1 MIKSLSI
8 SNFAIIDYVE
18 VNFHKGMTTITGETG
33 AGKSIILG
41 ALSLVLGKRA
51 DLSILKDSSKKC
63 IVEAT
68 FDISKYNL
76 KTFFD
81 VENIDYLDET
91 ILRRELIPTG
101 KSRAFINDT
110 PVNLQILNVISSN
123 LIDINNQNE
132 THTFFNKSFQ
142 FKFLDSLSDT
152 IDNSSQFR
160 SKYREMKTLI
170 TSNEKLI
177 KIYDTGIRDHDYQ
190 KFLYEELVSLDLNKD
205 SLNKLEDEVNELSN
219 VYDLKSKLS
228 FCVDSIDSDENGILT
243 RLGEVLTNLSSSE
256 TFSNNV
262 STYYSRINSLYIE
275 LKDVVNDMEIYKES
289 LEYNPELL
297 NIKNEK
303 LDKIYSLIKKH
314 KVSSVDQLIEEKDKL
329 SKGFFD
335 NTSLLK
341 KIEEVRNII
350 SQKNEFLLKL
360 SETINEKRFKAIPEI
375 QKQLNSILSKL
386 GMKNA
391 KFKINLLPIDE
402 LNEYGKAKLELLFS
416 SNLGSEFKPIKKI
429 ISGGELS
436 RILLSIKFMISRK
449 CSLPTIIFDEID
461 SGVSGTVANQIAV
474 LMHSMS
480 ASNQIFAITHIPQ
493 VASKGDKHIK
503 VYKEVIK
510 SETHTK
516 IKDLTIKERE
526 IEIASMLSGKKI
538 TPSAIKHARELLD

>member
-1 MIKSLSI
+1 LIKSLSI

-228 FCVDSIDSDENGILT
+228 FCVNSIDSDENGILT

-275 LKDVVNDMEIYKES
+275 LKDVVNDIEIYKES

-303 LDKIYSLIKKH
+303 LDKIYSLLKKH

-360 SETINEKRFKAIPEI
+360 SEKINEKRFKAIPEI

-538 TPSAIKHARELLD
+538 TSSAIKHARELLD

>member
-18 VNFHKGMTTITGETG
+18 VSFHKGMTTITGETG

-51 DLSILKDSSKKC
+51 DLSILKDSKKKC

-68 FDISKYNL
+68 FDITKYNL
-76 KTFFD
+76 EKFFD
-81 VENIDYLDET
+81 HENIDYEDET
-91 ILRRELIPTG
+91 ILRRELIPSG
-101 KSRAFINDT
+101 KSRAFINDSL
-110 PVNLQILNVISSN
+110 VNLQILNEISSN

-132 THTFFNKSFQ
+132 TYTFFNKSFQ

-152 IDNSSQFR
+152 IDNSSEFK
-160 SKYREMKTLI
+160 SKYLEMKTLI
-170 TSNEKLI
+170 ASNERLI
-177 KIYDTGIRDHDYQ
+177 KIHNTKIKDYDYQ
-190 KFLYEELVSLDLNKD
+190 KYLHEELESINLNKD
-205 SLNKLEDEVNELSN
+205 SLNKLKDEVNELSN

-228 FCVDSIDSDENGILT
+228 FCVDSINSDEDGILSK
-243 RLGEVLTNLSSSE
+243 LGEVVSNLSSTE
-256 TFSNNV
+256 TFSDKA
-262 STYYSRINSLYIE
+262 SAYYSRIKSLCID
-275 LKDVVNDMEIYKES
+275 LKDVVNDIEIYKDS

-297 NIKNEK
+297 DIKNDK
-303 LDKIYSLIKKH
+303 LDKIYSLLKKH
-314 KVSSVDQLIEEKDKL
+314 SASSVDQLIEERDRL
-329 SKGFFD
+329 SKVFID
-335 NTSLLK
+335 NTSALK
-341 KIEEVRNII
+341 KIEEIKNII
-350 SQKNEFLLKL
+350 SKKNEFLLKL
-360 SETINEKRFKAIPEI
+360 SEKINKKRLKAIPKI
-375 QKQLNSILSKL
+375 QKQLNSIVSKL

-391 KFKINLLPIDE
+391 NFKINLLPLDKFS
-402 LNEYGKAKLELLFS
+402 EYGKVKLELLFS
-416 SNLGSEFKPIKKI
+416 SNLGIEFKPIKKI

-480 ASNQIFAITHIPQ
+480 ASNQIFTITHIPQ
-493 VASKGDKHIK
+493 VASKGDKQIK

-510 SETHTK
+510 SETHIK
-516 IKDLTIKERE
+516 IKELTQKERE

-538 TPSAIKHARELLD
+538 TSSAIKHARELLD

>member
-33 AGKSIILG
+33 AGKSIIIG

-81 VENIDYLDET
+81 VENIDYMDET

-170 TSNEKLI
+170 SSNEKLI

-275 LKDVVNDMEIYKES
+275 LKDVVNDIEIYKES

-329 SKGFFD
+329 SKVFFD
-335 NTSLLK
+335 NTSLIT

-360 SETINEKRFKAIPEI
+360 SEKINEKRFKAIPEI

-391 KFKINLLPIDE
+391 KFKINLLPLDE

-436 RILLSIKFMISRK
+436 IILLSIKFMISRK

-480 ASNQIFAITHIPQ
+480 ASNQIFTITHIPQ
-493 VASKGDKHIK
+493 VACKGDKHIK

-516 IKDLTIKERE
+516 IKDLTKKERE
-526 IEIASMLSGKKI
+526 TEIASMLSGKKI
-538 TPSAIKHARELLD
+538 TSSAIKHARELLD

>member
-243 RLGEVLTNLSSSE
+243 RLEGVLTNLSSSE

-275 LKDVVNDMEIYKES
+275 LKDVVNDIEIYKES

-314 KVSSVDQLIEEKDKL
+314 KVSSVDELIEEKDKL

-335 NTSLLK
+335 NTSLLT

-360 SETINEKRFKAIPEI
+360 SEKINEKRFKAIPEI

-391 KFKINLLPIDE
+391 KFKINLLPLDE

-538 TPSAIKHARELLD
+538 TSSAIKHARELLD

>member
-228 FCVDSIDSDENGILT
+228 FCVNSIDSDENGILT

-275 LKDVVNDMEIYKES
+275 LKDVVNDIEIYKES

-303 LDKIYSLIKKH
+303 LDKIYSLLKKH

-360 SETINEKRFKAIPEI
+360 SEKINEKRFKAIPEI

-538 TPSAIKHARELLD
+538 TSSAIKHARELLD

>member
-243 RLGEVLTNLSSSE
+243 RLEGVLTNLSSSE

-275 LKDVVNDMEIYKES
+275 LKDVVNDIEIYKES

-303 LDKIYSLIKKH
+303 LDKIYSLLKKH

-335 NTSLLK
+335 NTSLLT

-360 SETINEKRFKAIPEI
+360 SEKINEKRFKAIPEI

-538 TPSAIKHARELLD
+538 TSSAIKHARELLD

>member
-1 MIKSLSI
+1 
-8 SNFAIIDYVE
+8 
-18 VNFHKGMTTITGETG
+18 
-33 AGKSIILG
+33 
-41 ALSLVLGKRA
+41 
-51 DLSILKDSSKKC
+51 
-63 IVEAT
+63 
-68 FDISKYNL
+68 
-76 KTFFD
+76 
-81 VENIDYLDET
+81 
-91 ILRRELIPTG
+91 
-101 KSRAFINDT
+101 
-110 PVNLQILNVISSN
+110 
-123 LIDINNQNE
+123 
-132 THTFFNKSFQ
+132 
-142 FKFLDSLSDT
+142 
-152 IDNSSQFR
+152 
-160 SKYREMKTLI
+160 MKTLI
-170 TSNEKLI
+170 SSNEKLI

-275 LKDVVNDMEIYKES
+275 LKDVVNDIEIYKES

-303 LDKIYSLIKKH
+303 LDKIYSLLKKH

-335 NTSLLK
+335 NTSLLT

-360 SETINEKRFKAIPEI
+360 SEKINEKRFKAIPEI

-516 IKDLTIKERE
+516 IKDLTEKERE

-538 TPSAIKHARELLD
+538 TSSAIKHARELLD

>member
-1 MIKSLSI
+1 MIRSLSI

-33 AGKSIILG
+33 AGKSIIIG

-81 VENIDYLDET
+81 VENIDYVDET

-190 KFLYEELVSLDLNKD
+190 KFLYDELVSLDLNKD

-228 FCVDSIDSDENGILT
+228 FCVNSIDSDENGILT

-275 LKDVVNDMEIYKES
+275 LKDVVNDIEIYKES

-303 LDKIYSLIKKH
+303 LDKIYSLLKKH

-335 NTSLLK
+335 NTSLLT

-360 SETINEKRFKAIPEI
+360 SEKINEKRFKAIPEI

-391 KFKINLLPIDE
+391 KFKINLLPLDE

-516 IKDLTIKERE
+516 IKDLTKKERE

-538 TPSAIKHARELLD
+538 TSSAIKHARELLD

>member
-18 VNFHKGMTTITGETG
+18 VSFHKGMTTITGETG
-33 AGKSIILG
+33 AGKSIIIG

-63 IVEAT
+63 IVEAS

-81 VENIDYLDET
+81 VENIDYEDET
-91 ILRRELIPTG
+91 ILRRELIPSG
-101 KSRAFINDT
+101 KSRAFINDS
-110 PVNLQILNVISSN
+110 PVNLQILNEISSN

-142 FKFLDSLSDT
+142 FKFLDSLSDN
-152 IDNSSQFR
+152 IGDSIQFR
-160 SKYREMKTLI
+160 AKYLEMKTLI
-170 TSNEKLI
+170 AANEKLI
-177 KIYDTGIRDHDYQ
+177 KIHDAGIRDHDYQ
-190 KFLYEELVSLDLNKD
+190 KFLYEELESLNLNKD

-219 VYDLKSKLS
+219 IYDLKSKLS
-228 FCVDSIDSDENGILT
+228 FCVNSINSDENGILN
-243 RLGEVLTNLSSSE
+243 RLGEVVTNLSSTE

-275 LKDVVNDMEIYKES
+275 LKDVVNDIEIYKES
-289 LEYNPELL
+289 LDYNPELL
-297 NIKNEK
+297 SDKNDK
-303 LDKIYSLIKKH
+303 LDKIYSLFKKH
-314 KVSSVDQLIEEKDKL
+314 RVSSVDQLILERDKL
-329 SKGFFD
+329 SNVFFD
-335 NTSLLK
+335 KTSLLK
-341 KIEEVRNII
+341 KIELVKKNI

-360 SETINEKRFKAIPEI
+360 SEKINKKRFKAIPEI
-375 QKQLNSILSKL
+375 QKQLNSIVSKL

-391 KFKINLLPIDE
+391 KFKIDLLVIDE
-402 LNEYGKAKLELLFS
+402 FSEYGKVKLDLLFS
-416 SNLGSEFKPIKKI
+416 SNLGTEFKPIKKI

-449 CSLPTIIFDEID
+449 CNLPTIIFDEID
-461 SGVSGTVANQIAV
+461 SGVSGTIANQIAV

-480 ASNQIFAITHIPQ
+480 DSNQIFTITHIPQ

-510 SETHTK
+510 SETNTK
-516 IKDLTIKERE
+516 IKELTKQERE
-526 IEIASMLSGKKI
+526 IEIATMLSGKKI
-538 TPSAIKHARELLD
+538 TSSAIKHARELLD

>member
-228 FCVDSIDSDENGILT
+228 FCVNSIDSDENGILT

-275 LKDVVNDMEIYKES
+275 LKDVVNDIEIYKES

-303 LDKIYSLIKKH
+303 LDKIYSLLKKH

-335 NTSLLK
+335 NTSLLT

-360 SETINEKRFKAIPEI
+360 SEKINEKRFKAIPEI

-391 KFKINLLPIDE
+391 KFKINLLPLDE

-538 TPSAIKHARELLD
+538 TSSAIKHARELLD

>member
-81 VENIDYLDET
+81 VENIDYMDET

-170 TSNEKLI
+170 SSNEKLI

-275 LKDVVNDMEIYKES
+275 LKDVVNDIEIYKE
-289 LEYNPELL
+289 
-297 NIKNEK
+297 
-303 LDKIYSLIKKH
+303 
-314 KVSSVDQLIEEKDKL
+314 
-329 SKGFFD
+329 
-335 NTSLLK
+335 
-341 KIEEVRNII
+341 
-350 SQKNEFLLKL
+350 
-360 SETINEKRFKAIPEI
+360 
-375 QKQLNSILSKL
+375 
-386 GMKNA
+386 
-391 KFKINLLPIDE
+391 
-402 LNEYGKAKLELLFS
+402 
-416 SNLGSEFKPIKKI
+416 
-429 ISGGELS
+429 
-436 RILLSIKFMISRK
+436 
-449 CSLPTIIFDEID
+449 
-461 SGVSGTVANQIAV
+461 
-474 LMHSMS
+474 
-480 ASNQIFAITHIPQ
+480 
-493 VASKGDKHIK
+493 
-503 VYKEVIK
+503 
-510 SETHTK
+510 
-516 IKDLTIKERE
+516 
-526 IEIASMLSGKKI
+526 
-538 TPSAIKHARELLD
+538 

>member
-18 VNFHKGMTTITGETG
+18 VSFHKGMTTITGETG

-51 DLSILKDSSKKC
+51 DLSILKDSKKKC

-68 FDISKYNL
+68 FDITKYNL
-76 KTFFD
+76 EKFFD
-81 VENIDYLDET
+81 HENIDYEDET
-91 ILRRELIPTG
+91 ILRRELIPSG
-101 KSRAFINDT
+101 KSRAFINDSL
-110 PVNLQILNVISSN
+110 VNLQILNEISSN

-132 THTFFNKSFQ
+132 TYTFFNKSFQ

-152 IDNSSQFR
+152 IDNSSEFK
-160 SKYREMKTLI
+160 SKYLEMKTLI
-170 TSNEKLI
+170 ASNERLI
-177 KIYDTGIRDHDYQ
+177 KIHNTKIKDYDYQ
-190 KFLYEELVSLDLNKD
+190 KFLHEELESINLNKD
-205 SLNKLEDEVNELSN
+205 SLNKLKDEVNELSN

-228 FCVDSIDSDENGILT
+228 FCVDSINSDEDGILSK
-243 RLGEVLTNLSSSE
+243 LGEVVSNLSSTE
-256 TFSNNV
+256 TFSDKA
-262 STYYSRINSLYIE
+262 STYYSRIKSLCID
-275 LKDVVNDMEIYKES
+275 LKDVVNDIEIYKDS

-297 NIKNEK
+297 DIKNDK
-303 LDKIYSLIKKH
+303 LDKIYSLLKKH
-314 KVSSVDQLIEEKDKL
+314 SASSVDQLIEERDRL
-329 SKGFFD
+329 SKVFID
-335 NTSLLK
+335 NTSALK
-341 KIEEVRNII
+341 KIEEIKNII
-350 SQKNEFLLKL
+350 SKKNEFLLKL
-360 SETINEKRFKAIPEI
+360 SEKINKKRLKAIPKI
-375 QKQLNSILSKL
+375 QKQLNSIVSKL

-391 KFKINLLPIDE
+391 NFKINLLPLDKFS
-402 LNEYGKAKLELLFS
+402 EYGKVKLELLFS
-416 SNLGSEFKPIKKI
+416 SNLGIEFKPIKKI

-480 ASNQIFAITHIPQ
+480 ASNQIFTITHIPQ
-493 VASKGDKHIK
+493 VASKGDKQIK

-510 SETHTK
+510 SETHIK
-516 IKDLTIKERE
+516 IKELTQKERE

-538 TPSAIKHARELLD
+538 TSSAIKHARELLD

>member
-81 VENIDYLDET
+81 VENIDYMDET

-170 TSNEKLI
+170 SSNEKLI

-275 LKDVVNDMEIYKES
+275 LKDVVNDIEIYKES

-329 SKGFFD
+329 SKVFFD
-335 NTSLLK
+335 NTSLIT

-360 SETINEKRFKAIPEI
+360 SEKINEKRFKAIPEI

-391 KFKINLLPIDE
+391 KFKINLLPLDE

-516 IKDLTIKERE
+516 IKDLTKKERE
-526 IEIASMLSGKKI
+526 TEIASMLSGKKI
-538 TPSAIKHARELLD
+538 TSSAIKHARELLD

>member
-1 MIKSLSI
+1 MIRSLSI

-243 RLGEVLTNLSSSE
+243 RLEGVLTNLSSSE

-275 LKDVVNDMEIYKES
+275 LKDVVNDIEIYKES

-360 SETINEKRFKAIPEI
+360 SEKINEKRFKAIPEI

-480 ASNQIFAITHIPQ
+480 ASNQIFTITHIPQ

-538 TPSAIKHARELLD
+538 TSSAIKHARELLD

>member
-1 MIKSLSI
+1 LIKSLSI

-51 DLSILKDSSKKC
+51 DLSILKNSSKKC
-63 IVEAT
+63 IVEVT

-81 VENIDYLDET
+81 VENIDYVDET

-177 KIYDTGIRDHDYQ
+177 KIYDTGTRDHDYQ

-335 NTSLLK
+335 NTSLLT

-360 SETINEKRFKAIPEI
+360 SETINEKRFKAIPKI

-391 KFKINLLPIDE
+391 KFKINLLPLDE

-480 ASNQIFAITHIPQ
+480 ASNQIFTITHIPQ

-516 IKDLTIKERE
+516 IKDLTKKERE

-538 TPSAIKHARELLD
+538 TSSAIKHARELLD

>member
-33 AGKSIILG
+33 AGKSIIIG

-177 KIYDTGIRDHDYQ
+177 KIYDTGTRDHDYQ

-275 LKDVVNDMEIYKES
+275 LKDVVNDIEIYKES

-303 LDKIYSLIKKH
+303 LDKIYSLLKKH

-360 SETINEKRFKAIPEI
+360 SEKINEKRFKAIPEI

-480 ASNQIFAITHIPQ
+480 ASNQIFTITHIPQ

-538 TPSAIKHARELLD
+538 TSSAIKHARELLD

>member
-228 FCVDSIDSDENGILT
+228 FCVNSIDSDENGILT

-275 LKDVVNDMEIYKES
+275 LKDVVNDIEIYKES
-289 LEYNPELL
+289 LEYNPESISSKIIVGRLHFLDIINLIESKILDSSPPEIIFLIGL
-297 NIKNEK
+297 NSDPKFEENNNSNFAFP
-303 LDKIYSLIKKH
+303 YSL
-314 KVSSVDQLIEEKDKL
+314 SSSIGNKLIL
-329 SKGFFD
+329 NFAFFIPNLD
-335 NTSLLK
+335 R
-341 KIEEVRNII
+341 IEFNCFCI
-350 SQKNEFLLKL
+350 SG
-360 SETINEKRFKAIPEI
+360 IA
-375 QKQLNSILSKL
+375 LN
-386 GMKNA
+386 
-391 KFKINLLPIDE
+391 
-402 LNEYGKAKLELLFS
+402 LFS
-416 SNLGSEFKPIKKI
+416 LIFSDNFKRN
-429 ISGGELS
+429 S
-436 RILLSIKFMISRK
+436 F
-449 CSLPTIIFDEID
+449 F
-461 SGVSGTVANQIAV
+461 
-474 LMHSMS
+474 
-480 ASNQIFAITHIPQ
+480 
-493 VASKGDKHIK
+493 
-503 VYKEVIK
+503 
-510 SETHTK
+510 
-516 IKDLTIKERE
+516 
-526 IEIASMLSGKKI
+526 
-538 TPSAIKHARELLD
+538 

>member
-81 VENIDYLDET
+81 VENIDYMDET

-170 TSNEKLI
+170 SSNEKLI

-275 LKDVVNDMEIYKES
+275 LKDVVNDIEIYKES
-289 LEYNPELL
+289 LDYNPELL
-297 NIKNEK
+297 SDKNDK
-303 LDKIYSLIKKH
+303 LDKIYSLFKKH
-314 KVSSVDQLIEEKDKL
+314 RVSSVDQLIVERDKL
-329 SKGFFD
+329 SNVFFD
-335 NTSLLK
+335 KTSLLK
-341 KIEEVRNII
+341 KIEEVKKNI

-360 SETINEKRFKAIPEI
+360 SEKINKKRFKAIPEI
-375 QKQLNSILSKL
+375 QKQLNSIVSKL

-391 KFKINLLPIDE
+391 KFKIDLLVTDE
-402 LNEYGKAKLELLFS
+402 FSEYGKVKLDLLFS
-416 SNLGSEFKPIKKI
+416 SNLGTEFKPIKKI

-449 CSLPTIIFDEID
+449 CNLPTIIFDEID
-461 SGVSGTVANQIAV
+461 SGVSGTIANQIAV

-480 ASNQIFAITHIPQ
+480 DSNQIFTITHIPQ

-510 SETHTK
+510 SETNTK
-516 IKDLTIKERE
+516 IKELTKQERE
-526 IEIASMLSGKKI
+526 IEIATMLSGKKI
-538 TPSAIKHARELLD
+538 TSSAIKHARELLD

>member
-1 MIKSLSI
+1 M
-8 SNFAIIDYVE
+8 N
-18 VNFHKGMTTITGETG
+18 
-33 AGKSIILG
+33 
-41 ALSLVLGKRA
+41 
-51 DLSILKDSSKKC
+51 
-63 IVEAT
+63 
-68 FDISKYNL
+68 DI
-76 KTFFD
+76 
-81 VENIDYLDET
+81 
-91 ILRRELIPTG
+91 
-101 KSRAFINDT
+101 
-110 PVNLQILNVISSN
+110 
-123 LIDINNQNE
+123 
-132 THTFFNKSFQ
+132 
-142 FKFLDSLSDT
+142 
-152 IDNSSQFR
+152 
-160 SKYREMKTLI
+160 
-170 TSNEKLI
+170 
-177 KIYDTGIRDHDYQ
+177 
-190 KFLYEELVSLDLNKD
+190 
-205 SLNKLEDEVNELSN
+205 
-219 VYDLKSKLS
+219 
-228 FCVDSIDSDENGILT
+228 
-243 RLGEVLTNLSSSE
+243 
-256 TFSNNV
+256 
-262 STYYSRINSLYIE
+262 
-275 LKDVVNDMEIYKES
+275 EIYKES

-303 LDKIYSLIKKH
+303 LDKIYSLLKKH

-335 NTSLLK
+335 NTSLLT

-360 SETINEKRFKAIPEI
+360 SETINEKRFKAIPKI

-391 KFKINLLPIDE
+391 KFKINLLPLDE

-461 SGVSGTVANQIAV
+461 SGVSGSVANQIAV

-480 ASNQIFAITHIPQ
+480 ASNQIFTITHIPQ

-538 TPSAIKHARELLD
+538 TSSAIKHARELLD

>member
-33 AGKSIILG
+33 AGESILLG
-41 ALSLVLGKRA
+41 AFSLVLGKRA

-81 VENIDYLDET
+81 VENIDYMDET

-170 TSNEKLI
+170 SSNEKLI

-275 LKDVVNDMEIYKES
+275 LKDVVNDIEIYKES

-329 SKGFFD
+329 SKVFFD
-335 NTSLLK
+335 NTSLIT

-360 SETINEKRFKAIPEI
+360 SEKINEKRFKAIPEI

-391 KFKINLLPIDE
+391 KFKINLLPLDE

-480 ASNQIFAITHIPQ
+480 ASNQIFTITHIPQ

-516 IKDLTIKERE
+516 IKDLTKKERE
-526 IEIASMLSGKKI
+526 TEIASMLSGKKI
-538 TPSAIKHARELLD
+538 TSSAIKHARELLD

>member
-51 DLSILKDSSKKC
+51 DLSILKNSSKKC
-63 IVEAT
+63 IVEVT

-177 KIYDTGIRDHDYQ
+177 KIYDTGTRDHDYQ

-275 LKDVVNDMEIYKES
+275 LKDVVNDIEIYKES

-303 LDKIYSLIKKH
+303 LDKIYSLLKKH

-360 SETINEKRFKAIPEI
+360 SEKINEKRFKAIPEI

-391 KFKINLLPIDE
+391 KFKINLLPLDE

-516 IKDLTIKERE
+516 IKDLTKKERE

-538 TPSAIKHARELLD
+538 TSSAIKHARELLD

>member
-51 DLSILKDSSKKC
+51 DLSILKNSSKKC
-63 IVEAT
+63 IVEVT

-81 VENIDYLDET
+81 VENIDYVDET

-177 KIYDTGIRDHDYQ
+177 KIYDTGTRDHDYQ

-335 NTSLLK
+335 NTSLLT

-360 SETINEKRFKAIPEI
+360 SETINEKRFKAIPKI

-391 KFKINLLPIDE
+391 KFKINLLPLDE

-480 ASNQIFAITHIPQ
+480 ASNQIFTITHIPQ

-516 IKDLTIKERE
+516 IKDLTKKERE

-538 TPSAIKHARELLD
+538 TSSAIKHARELLD

>member
-33 AGKSIILG
+33 AGKSIIIG

-81 VENIDYLDET
+81 IENIDYVDET

-275 LKDVVNDMEIYKES
+275 LKDVVNDIEIYKES

-314 KVSSVDQLIEEKDKL
+314 KVSSVDELIEEKDKL

-335 NTSLLK
+335 NTSLLT

-360 SETINEKRFKAIPEI
+360 SEKINEKRFKAIPQI

-391 KFKINLLPIDE
+391 KFKINLLPLDE

-480 ASNQIFAITHIPQ
+480 ASNQIFTITHIPQ

-516 IKDLTIKERE
+516 IKDLTKKERE

>member
-18 VNFHKGMTTITGETG
+18 VSFHKGMTTITGETG
-33 AGKSIILG
+33 AGKSIIIG

-63 IVEAT
+63 IVEAS

-81 VENIDYLDET
+81 VENIDYEDET
-91 ILRRELIPTG
+91 ILRRELIPSG
-101 KSRAFINDT
+101 KSRAFINDS
-110 PVNLQILNVISSN
+110 PVNLQILNEISSN

-142 FKFLDSLSDT
+142 FKFLDSLSDN
-152 IDNSSQFR
+152 IGDSIQFR
-160 SKYREMKTLI
+160 SKYLEMKTLI
-170 TSNEKLI
+170 TANEKLI
-177 KIYDTGIRDHDYQ
+177 KIHDAGIRDHDYQ
-190 KFLYEELVSLDLNKD
+190 KFLYEELESLNLNKD

-219 VYDLKSKLS
+219 IYDLKSKLS
-228 FCVDSIDSDENGILT
+228 FCVNSINSDENGILN
-243 RLGEVLTNLSSSE
+243 RLGEVVTNLSSTE

-275 LKDVVNDMEIYKES
+275 LKDVVNDIEIYKES
-289 LEYNPELL
+289 LDYNPELL
-297 NIKNEK
+297 SAKNDK
-303 LDKIYSLIKKH
+303 LDKIYSLFKKH
-314 KVSSVDQLIEEKDKL
+314 RVSSVDQLIVERDKL
-329 SKGFFD
+329 SNVFFD
-335 NTSLLK
+335 KTSLLK
-341 KIEEVRNII
+341 KIEEVKKNI

-360 SETINEKRFKAIPEI
+360 SEKINKKRFKAIPEI
-375 QKQLNSILSKL
+375 QKQLNSIVSKL

-391 KFKINLLPIDE
+391 KFKIDLLVIDE
-402 LNEYGKAKLELLFS
+402 FSEYGKVKLDLLFS
-416 SNLGSEFKPIKKI
+416 SNLGTEFKPIKKI

-449 CSLPTIIFDEID
+449 CNLPTIIFDEID
-461 SGVSGTVANQIAV
+461 SGVSGTIANQIAV

-480 ASNQIFAITHIPQ
+480 DSNQIFTITHIPQ

-510 SETHTK
+510 SETNTK
-516 IKDLTIKERE
+516 IKELTKQERE
-526 IEIASMLSGKKI
+526 IEIATMLSGKKI
-538 TPSAIKHARELLD
+538 TSSAIKHARELLD

>member
-177 KIYDTGIRDHDYQ
+177 KIYDTGTRDHDYQ

-228 FCVDSIDSDENGILT
+228 FCVNSIDSDENGILT

-275 LKDVVNDMEIYKES
+275 LKDVVNDIEIYKES

-360 SETINEKRFKAIPEI
+360 SEKINEKRFKAIPKI

-391 KFKINLLPIDE
+391 KFKINLLPLDE

-538 TPSAIKHARELLD
+538 TSSAIKHARELLD

>member
-1 MIKSLSI
+1 MIRSLSI

-33 AGKSIILG
+33 AGKSIIIG

-190 KFLYEELVSLDLNKD
+190 KFLYEELVDF
-205 SLNKLEDEVNELSN
+205 LSN
-219 VYDLKSKLS
+219 
-228 FCVDSIDSDENGILT
+228 
-243 RLGEVLTNLSSSE
+243 
-256 TFSNNV
+256 
-262 STYYSRINSLYIE
+262 
-275 LKDVVNDMEIYKES
+275 
-289 LEYNPELL
+289 
-297 NIKNEK
+297 
-303 LDKIYSLIKKH
+303 
-314 KVSSVDQLIEEKDKL
+314 
-329 SKGFFD
+329 
-335 NTSLLK
+335 
-341 KIEEVRNII
+341 
-350 SQKNEFLLKL
+350 
-360 SETINEKRFKAIPEI
+360 
-375 QKQLNSILSKL
+375 
-386 GMKNA
+386 
-391 KFKINLLPIDE
+391 
-402 LNEYGKAKLELLFS
+402 
-416 SNLGSEFKPIKKI
+416 
-429 ISGGELS
+429 
-436 RILLSIKFMISRK
+436 
-449 CSLPTIIFDEID
+449 
-461 SGVSGTVANQIAV
+461 
-474 LMHSMS
+474 
-480 ASNQIFAITHIPQ
+480 
-493 VASKGDKHIK
+493 
-503 VYKEVIK
+503 
-510 SETHTK
+510 
-516 IKDLTIKERE
+516 
-526 IEIASMLSGKKI
+526 
-538 TPSAIKHARELLD
+538 LLDPL

>member
-33 AGKSIILG
+33 AGKSIIIG

-81 VENIDYLDET
+81 IENIDYVDET

-275 LKDVVNDMEIYKES
+275 LKDVVNDIEIYKES

-335 NTSLLK
+335 NTSLLT

-360 SETINEKRFKAIPEI
+360 SEKINEKRFKAIPQI

-391 KFKINLLPIDE
+391 KFKINLLPLDE

-480 ASNQIFAITHIPQ
+480 ASNQIFTITHIPQ

-516 IKDLTIKERE
+516 IKDLTKKERE